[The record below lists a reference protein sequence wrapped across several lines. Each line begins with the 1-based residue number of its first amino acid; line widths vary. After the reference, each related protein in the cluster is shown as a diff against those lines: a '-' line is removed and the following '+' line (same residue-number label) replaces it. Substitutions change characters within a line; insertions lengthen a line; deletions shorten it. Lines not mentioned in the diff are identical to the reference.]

1 MNLTFAHSIK
11 KLRTDKK
18 VNVKELVQKLN
29 TEERTYYNWEEGR
42 NQIPLDKLQELAT
55 YYQMTIDEVVNYAN
69 QDQTFN
75 NITTNQKGNGF
86 VFEQGDKETIAKQLT
101 IIENL
106 TTLLTNAQKELEQF
120 RKN

>member
-29 TEERTYYNWEEGR
+29 TEERTYYNWEEGK

-69 QDQTFN
+69 QAQTFN

-86 VFEQGDKETIAKQLT
+86 VFEQSDKETIAKQLT

-106 TTLLTNAQKELEQF
+106 TTLLTNAQKELEQL